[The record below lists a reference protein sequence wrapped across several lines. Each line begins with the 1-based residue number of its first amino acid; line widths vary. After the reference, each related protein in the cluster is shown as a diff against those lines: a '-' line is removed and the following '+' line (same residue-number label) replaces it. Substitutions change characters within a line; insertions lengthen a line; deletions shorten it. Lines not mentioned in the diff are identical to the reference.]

1 MRKKVTKKKPEA
13 ESSWF
18 NRPVFYAM
26 GVVALSSMITA
37 CTLLTMVLPEKDSI
51 SQSSLRVPLVV
62 EPGPEF
68 PIVITE
74 DDSKEPGV
82 AMISAS
88 DLEALWDA
96 MRSHSKF
103 SHPPLSDKEI
113 LFKCHKLAGTLYSCK
128 IVQGQDPILSSDPP
142 TVDDNK
148 EPQVE
153 KESKNWDP
161 FK

>member
-1 MRKKVTKKKPEA
+1 MRKKVKKKVEA
-13 ESSWF
+13 ESNWF
-18 NRPVFYAM
+18 NRPVFYAL
-26 GVVALSSMITA
+26 GVLALASTITA
-37 CTLLTMVLPEKDSI
+37 CTLLTKVILDDKDSF
-51 SQSSLRVPLVV
+51 SQSPIKVPLVV

-82 AMISAS
+82 AMISAA
-88 DLEALWDA
+88 DLDAIWDA
-96 MRSHSKF
+96 MRSHF
-103 SHPPLSDKEI
+103 EVSHHIDDNEI

-128 IVQGQDPILSSDPP
+128 MVQGESPNLESSEIPI
-142 TVDDNK
+142 VDNNK

-153 KESKNWDP
+153 KESEKWDP

>member
-1 MRKKVTKKKPEA
+1 MRKKVKKKVEA
-13 ESSWF
+13 ESTWF
-18 NRPVFYAM
+18 NRPVFYAL
-26 GVVALSSMITA
+26 GVLALASTITA
-37 CTLLTMVLPEKDSI
+37 CTLLTKVILDDTDSI

-74 DDSKEPGV
+74 EGSKESGT
-82 AMISAS
+82 AMISAA
-88 DLEALWDA
+88 DLDAIYAALA
-96 MRSHSKF
+96 NHFETSHR
-103 SHPPLSDKEI
+103 LGDKEI

-128 IVQGQDPILSSDPP
+128 IVQGKAPNLESSEIP

-153 KESKNWDP
+153 KESEKWDP